1 MPRKNKTEP
10 DLKVQEFISKSN
22 DQSSS
27 EDEAIELVIQKVRR
41 PEPVIPETMIPVPP
55 KRIRKKYPKT
65 PIVVQQTGGLLPDPV
80 ADIPVISQIPTG
92 IPPVVLPDYQA
103 EAKLLRE
110 ELDRTKKGLHD
121 AKKENLTIRKN
132 DLDTRREMMRLR
144 FG

>member
-1 MPRKNKTEP
+1 MPRKTKPEP
-10 DLKVQEFISKSN
+10 DPKVQDFIAKSN

-80 ADIPVISQIPTG
+80 ADIPVIA
-92 IPPVVLPDYQA
+92 PVVLPDYQA

>member
-1 MPRKNKTEP
+1 
-10 DLKVQEFISKSN
+10 
-22 DQSSS
+22 
-27 EDEAIELVIQKVRR
+27 
-41 PEPVIPETMIPVPP
+41 MIPVPP

-65 PIVVQQTGGLLPDPV
+65 PIVVPQTGGLLPDPV
-80 ADIPVISQIPTG
+80 PEI
-92 IPPVVLPDYQA
+92 VLPDYQA

-110 ELDRTKKGLHD
+110 ELDRTKKGLHE